1 MKEAL
6 ITRIKNRDARIGI
19 IGLGYVGLPLAR
31 EFLEKDFTLLGFDLD
46 NSKIDKI
53 NKGNTYIK
61 HIGDDFLKEFV
72 MDKKKFSA
80 TSDFSRLGE
89 VDFIL
94 ICVPTPLDEHYNPDL
109 SYVLNSTEIISRYL
123 RKGQVVVLESTT
135 YPGTTEEKM
144 LPMLEK
150 SGKKVGEDFFLGYSP
165 EREDPGNKDFKT
177 GDIPKVVSAVTDQG
191 LEILKT
197 LYSQIV
203 TVVPVSSP
211 KIAEASKILE
221 NTYRAINIALVN
233 ELKVIFDRMGIDVWE
248 VIEAAKTKPFGFQAF
263 YPGPGLGGHCIPI
276 DPFYLTWKAK
286 EYDIHTHFIELAG
299 EINNTMPY
307 YVIEKVMKAL
317 STLNHAMKGAKIL
330 VIGVTYKPDVDDMR
344 ESPALKVIDLLIKE
358 GADVEYFDPYIPSL
372 PKTRKYE
379 LTLQSVIMEEVE
391 EKQYDAAVIITN
403 HSNIDYHLVLKKAK
417 IVIDTRNALKQKGIK
432 SDKIWKA

>member
-1 MKEAL
+1 MKEEL
-6 ITRIKNRDARIGI
+6 ITRIKNRDAVIGI

-53 NKGNTYIK
+53 NKGNSYIK
-61 HIGDDFLKEFV
+61 HIGDDFLREFV
-72 MDKKKFSA
+72 TDKKKFSA

-94 ICVPTPLDEHYNPDL
+94 ICVPTPLDEHYNPNL

-144 LPMLEK
+144 LPVLEK
-150 SGKKVGEDFFLGYSP
+150 SGKKVGEDFYLGYSP

-317 STLNHAMKGAKIL
+317 STLNHAVKGAKIL

-344 ESPALKVIDLLIKE
+344 ESPALKVIDLLIRE

>member
-1 MKEAL
+1 MKEEL
-6 ITRIKNRDARIGI
+6 ITRIKNRDAVIGV

-53 NKGNTYIK
+53 NKGNSYIK
-61 HIGDDFLKEFV
+61 HIGENFLRVFV
-72 MDKKKFSA
+72 TDKKKFSA
-80 TSDFSRLGE
+80 TSDFSRLEE

-94 ICVPTPLDEHYNPDL
+94 ICVPTPLDEHYNPNL
-109 SYVLNSTEIISRYL
+109 SYVLNSTEIVSRYL
-123 RKGQVVVLESTT
+123 RKGQVVALESTT
-135 YPGTTEEKM
+135 YPGTTEEEM

-150 SGKKVGEDFFLGYSP
+150 SGMKVGEDFYLGYSP

-177 GDIPKVVSAVTDQG
+177 GNIPKVVSAITDQG
-191 LEILKT
+191 LEILSV

-203 TVVPVSSP
+203 TIVPVSSP

-233 ELKVIFDRMGIDVWE
+233 ELKVIFDRMDIDVWE

-317 STLNHAMKGAKIL
+317 STLNHSMKGAKIL

-358 GADVEYFDPYIPSL
+358 EADVEYFDPYIPSL

-379 LTLQSVIMEEVE
+379 LNLQSFGMDEVE
-391 EKQYDAAVIITN
+391 DKYYDAAVIITD

-417 IVIDTRNALKQKGIK
+417 IVIDTRNAMKQKGIK